1 MHAISIRS
9 NHGRGR
15 MFPTPI
21 RVKICCIASDE
32 EAGLA
37 IRYGASAIG
46 LVSEMPS
53 GPGPIDEALIKR
65 IAQNVPPGVAT
76 FLLTSKTSAND
87 IIAQQRYCGT
97 NTLQL
102 VDEVEIK
109 VYEEL
114 RHALPGVALVQV
126 IHVADQRAVDEAKT
140 AAPHVNAILLDS
152 GNPRARVK
160 ELGGTGRRHDWS
172 VSRRICDSID
182 VPVFL
187 AGGLNPDN
195 VAEAIETV
203 QPFGVDVCSGLR
215 TAGKLDEEK
224 LERFMTAVHRHSLA

>member
-1 MHAISIRS
+1 
-9 NHGRGR
+9 

-126 IHVADQRAVDEAKT
+126 IHVADQRAVEEAKT

-152 GNPRARVK
+152 GNPRAPVK

-172 VSRRICDSID
+172 VSRRIRDSID